1 MDPYLTPFT
10 KINSKG
16 MVGLNVGDII
26 IKLLDQTM
34 VVYFCDLGLG
44 SGFLDKVFQK
54 PCIRSWFLK
63 STSNTRK
70 TDKVDLIKM
79 KNFGNSSGTSK
90 KVKRPSTKRR
100 KIFAGHVSDKKLLY
114 RIYKGLIQ
122 LNKKTNNSG

>member
-1 MDPYLTPFT
+1 
-10 KINSKG
+10 
-16 MVGLNVGDII
+16 
-26 IKLLDQTM
+26 M

-44 SGFLDKVFQK
+44 SGFLDKVSQK

-70 TDKVDLIKM
+70 TDKVNLIKI
-79 KNFGNSSGTSK
+79 KNFGNSSDTSK
-90 KVKRPSTKRR
+90 KVKRQSTKW